1 MRSSVI
7 NTTLLDKREYIL
19 MKNRREE
26 LDIIPNDYIL
36 EYYPKKDDV
45 STLTLEIPSHLRRGD
60 IIVEY
65 PLYEN
70 MQPRRHIV
78 VKSDDQ
84 PIERYVVEDIDIV
97 DEGDYKTKKVTA
109 YGYDYTLKT
118 KTCLINEGLTRQL
131 YCPADEK
138 VHVGEGILNMFEN
151 QTGWKVNHVDDM
163 ARSEMVTENVSVIKT
178 ILGEKTYE
186 TVEDNKVLFEL
197 NVDIPAEENFPLNF
211 DIAWVDLVVTT
222 TDGFTYDSGSIIHT
236 FTDLSQ
242 GVKSV
247 KATFTSNST
256 QRYGITYELTLDN
269 DETET
274 HTYAFANCR
283 NLKLATKGVNLTY
296 QTSQEEEKLVV
307 KYRYLEY
314 GQSYW
319 YQYLKTTVQ
328 EAFNVYIT
336 FNSYDKT
343 INVYSQEQFGKWKG
357 FYLDYNNLLTKV
369 NKQPDMGELCTRLWV
384 QSNNVDITE
393 VNPLGTSYLE
403 DYSYFEQSG
412 TMSISLSEALKRYY
426 AHVEVQQVKWLE
438 VSKLKNSTDQWLTKR
453 NSELVK
459 LNEQVKA
466 KQALLTAYLK
476 ADNNEEGQ
484 ERVAQELK
492 ELEAQVSEKLKQIE
506 DLKEQSDNYL
516 SQMQLIGK
524 EMAKESCV
532 DSQGKIFTKEDIEE
546 LDDLTIEQTYTDEYY
561 TKAKGLFDHAKTIMK
576 DKATLKYTFSL
587 EHKDFAQNIKHPLGW
602 EWFVEIGAKVEIP
615 DKDIADADGF
625 ITIYAYKYSPKNK
638 TMESVEFDNNSAV
651 IKAVSGLA
659 SFSKIAYNT
668 ATMTDFWKETW
679 KEAENATAIVKD
691 IRKNGLDLAAN
702 MVRGGNTVNKISMT
716 ESGLFIIDA
725 ENEDNQIYVGSSL
738 IAITDDRW
746 ITSKTAINT
755 GGVIADTIVG
765 RLLLGEQLFISN
777 EDGSFSILPNGL
789 SIKDSIQEEVI
800 GLGISEKGNSYFHL
814 GTKEDSAYLIFDENG
829 HLDIKASSVN
839 LSTGS
844 IPSKDEVEDIIN
856 GQIGQIEL
864 GGRNYALDTKKEKV
878 IEGNGAT
885 EQVVSL
891 YDLSL
896 PGSYFFGKNVSLTFE
911 WSSTGTKGSFYVR
924 NGSPH
929 KQIISEEI
937 AISSTNKSGK
947 ARKTVKIE
955 SGSSYSNI
963 ELVGKNLDGK
973 LTISKLKYE
982 QSTIATDWTPAPED
996 STSAFNIVLT
1006 NEAQVIPTTTDLKP
1020 LKDETYKTE
1029 VMVYRGSKLATDF
1042 KIKDIQSADG
1052 ITVTKEGNT
1061 VYFAVDD
1068 ATTLAKASGSFD
1080 IIVELEDGTLKKSW
1094 TWSVAKQGADGII
1107 GESAKLITISGEQVF
1122 KYRNGLSNTP
1132 ENQTITLSATLFNT
1146 DGCQWSYRAGEGATT
1161 DIQGETQTDLVVRHD
1176 GNYWGNNTQLIFR
1189 CTTKDKIYDE
1199 ITISKIADGIDGES
1213 SYTVFL
1219 TNEAHVIPCDY
1230 DGRVDRVQKVTTNV
1244 VVYKGTEK
1252 VQPTLGT
1259 INAVSGMEVSIGQ
1272 AISKEIPIAFTIK
1285 EGNDLAENGSI
1296 EIPVVLEGQTFT
1308 KLFTWS
1314 KSRDGQ
1320 NGTDAQYVIITGEQV
1335 FKYADGFGGTP
1346 TPATIQ
1352 LVATKNNI
1360 ATDGKWQWKNGENWT
1375 DLGVTDETITI
1386 TPTTGGLATAKN
1398 CTFRYIV
1405 GNLYDAMSIIKVADG
1420 QDGADGTPAQ
1430 YVILTGEQVFRYD
1443 QGFDETPTPQSIT
1456 LTATPHNFTSPKYK
1470 WQVKRP
1476 EDTTWTTITSA
1487 TTKDF
1492 TIKHNDTNVFISNSK
1507 ASVVRCVVNDT
1518 AYDEMSIVKISNG
1531 INGKNVIEI
1540 KEQYYLS
1547 TSQQTLAGGSWVV
1560 QAPTW
1565 EQGKFIWTRTTFVY
1579 SDGSTMETTPICV
1592 TGRDGE
1598 DGLNGGISVTRVD
1611 VFYYKSTSP
1620 TQLIGGEWTTNA
1632 PTWEQGKYIWSKTI
1646 TYMDDGNQN
1655 ETPPVCLSGEK
1666 GDTGEDAYTI
1676 ILSNE
1681 SHSFPCN
1688 HDGVIESE
1696 ITTSTKVVAFQGSR
1710 EVTPTIGTLPQVQG
1724 LTLSKTG
1731 ATVNIVAQKGSALAS
1746 VGSFNIPI
1754 TVNSKSYTKTFSW
1767 TKSRAGAT
1775 GESGADGY
1783 TIVLTNE
1790 NHTFPCEADGS
1801 IKEEVSTETD
1811 IKAFKGSKEIAPTI
1825 GTLPTVAGLTLS
1837 KQGTKVIIKAL
1848 VGSSLGETGSFTIPV
1863 VVDGQTIN
1871 KVFSWTKSKRGESG
1885 ESAKTVDIVASTQV
1899 FKSIDAG
1906 KTYTPDT
1913 ITLTPIMQNVSL
1925 EKWQYSL
1932 NSTTW
1937 TDVVT
1942 GKNGISLVGDNL
1954 IITNSSTL
1962 FTQDQLSVTFK
1973 AITDVEGIVDTYTV
1987 LKIIDTSSVVNE
1999 IQGQI
2004 EDIESELN
2012 NLSGTLDK
2020 ILQDG
2025 IITDAELKIIENNL
2039 VQLDKEK
2046 AEVMALYEKLYNNT
2060 YLR

>member
-163 ARSEMVTENVSVIKT
+163 ARSEMVTENVSVTKT

-211 DIAWVDLVVTT
+211 DIAWIDLVVTT

-484 ERVAQELK
+484 KRVAQELK

-789 SIKDSIQEEVI
+789 SIKDSNQEEII
-800 GLGISEKGNSYFHL
+800 GLGINEEGKNYFHL
-814 GTKEDSAYLIFDENG
+814 GDREDEAYLIFDEQG
-829 HLDIKASSVN
+829 RLDIKA
-839 LSTGS
+839 TS
-844 IPSKDEVEDIIN
+844 INFTVGDIPTKEEIEDIIN
-856 GQIGQIEL
+856 GQLDNIIVGV
-864 GGRNYALDTKKEKV
+864 RNYALGTGIPV
-878 IEGNGAT
+878 TIEGEN
-885 EQVVSL
+885 EESQVVKL
-891 YDLSL
+891 YDLSK
-896 PGSYFFGKNVSLTFE
+896 PGTNFMGKEMTLSFE
-911 WSSTGTKGSFYVR
+911 WTVSEGATGSFKIRTGDSHNQDLTEVIEVNSVTTTER
-924 NGSPH
+924 NVATITITQG
-929 KQIISEEI
+929 ENFNDLELV
-937 AISSTNKSGK
+937 AINLQGLL
-947 ARKTVKIE
+947 RIE
-955 SGSSYSNI
+955 S
-963 ELVGKNLDGK
+963 
-973 LTISKLKYE
+973 LKFE
-982 QSTIATDWTPAPED
+982 GGNRVSDWTPAPED
-996 STSAFNIVLT
+996 EDGSYVIMLS
-1006 NEAQVIPTTTDLKP
+1006 NEAQVIPVDTNRLP
-1020 LKDETYKTE
+1020 LKSQTFQTE
-1029 VMVYRGSKLATDF
+1029 VSVYRGSTEREDF
-1042 KIKDIQSADG
+1042 TIQTLNPSSG
-1052 ITVTKEGNT
+1052 ITPRIENHT
-1061 VYFAVDD
+1061 VYFEVNEEVHLEQDNG
-1068 ATTLAKASGSFD
+1068 KFD
-1080 IIVELEDGTLKKSW
+1080 IIIEIDEKTFKRSW
-1094 TWSVAKQGADGII
+1094 TWAVAQQGVDGNT
-1107 GESAKLITISGEQVF
+1107 GEDAKYVILNGEQVF
-1122 KYRNGLSNTP
+1122 KYPNGYQEEPTP
-1132 ENQTITLSATLFNT
+1132 TEIRLEATVYGIKSPTYKWQYKQEEQWFNFPN
-1146 DGCQWSYRAGEGATT
+1146 ETT
-1161 DIQGETQTDLVVRHD
+1161 NSFILEHNNPLVFADFLTESVQIRCVV
-1176 GNYWGNNTQLIFR
+1176 NNEF
-1189 CTTKDKIYDE
+1189 YDE
-1199 ITISKIADGIDGES
+1199 IT
-1213 SYTVFL
+1213 
-1219 TNEAHVIPCDY
+1219 
-1230 DGRVDRVQKVTTNV
+1230 
-1244 VVYKGTEK
+1244 
-1252 VQPTLGT
+1252 
-1259 INAVSGMEVSIGQ
+1259 
-1272 AISKEIPIAFTIK
+1272 
-1285 EGNDLAENGSI
+1285 
-1296 EIPVVLEGQTFT
+1296 
-1308 KLFTWS
+1308 
-1314 KSRDGQ
+1314 
-1320 NGTDAQYVIITGEQV
+1320 
-1335 FKYADGFGGTP
+1335 
-1346 TPATIQ
+1346 
-1352 LVATKNNI
+1352 
-1360 ATDGKWQWKNGENWT
+1360 
-1375 DLGVTDETITI
+1375 
-1386 TPTTGGLATAKN
+1386 
-1398 CTFRYIV
+1398 
-1405 GNLYDAMSIIKVADG
+1405 IIKVADG
-1420 QDGADGTPAQ
+1420 GQ
-1430 YVILTGEQVFRYD
+1430 
-1443 QGFDETPTPQSIT
+1443 
-1456 LTATPHNFTSPKYK
+1456 
-1470 WQVKRP
+1470 
-1476 EDTTWTTITSA
+1476 
-1487 TTKDF
+1487 
-1492 TIKHNDTNVFISNSK
+1492 
-1507 ASVVRCVVNDT
+1507 
-1518 AYDEMSIVKISNG
+1518 
-1531 INGKNVIEI
+1531 
-1540 KEQYYLS
+1540 
-1547 TSQQTLAGGSWVV
+1547 
-1560 QAPTW
+1560 
-1565 EQGKFIWTRTTFVY
+1565 
-1579 SDGSTMETTPICV
+1579 
-1592 TGRDGE
+1592 
-1598 DGLNGGISVTRVD
+1598 
-1611 VFYYKSTSP
+1611 
-1620 TQLIGGEWTTNA
+1620 
-1632 PTWEQGKYIWSKTI
+1632 
-1646 TYMDDGNQN
+1646 
-1655 ETPPVCLSGEK
+1655 
-1666 GDTGEDAYTI
+1666 GEDAY
-1676 ILSNE
+1676 S
-1681 SHSFPCN
+1681 
-1688 HDGVIESE
+1688 VI
-1696 ITTSTKVVAFQGSR
+1696 
-1710 EVTPTIGTLPQVQG
+1710 
-1724 LTLSKTG
+1724 
-1731 ATVNIVAQKGSALAS
+1731 
-1746 VGSFNIPI
+1746 
-1754 TVNSKSYTKTFSW
+1754 
-1767 TKSRAGAT
+1767 
-1775 GESGADGY
+1775 
-1783 TIVLTNE
+1783 LTNE
-1790 NHTFPCEADGS
+1790 SHTFPCEADGS
-1801 IKEEVSTETD
+1801 FSTDVSTYSQIIAYKGQEKVSATVDINLIETPRGMSIRLIKEETPYEITDETSANVIDEFENRIVSECGLWLEFTALAD
-1811 IKAFKGSKEIAPTI
+1811 SDPSDLANSGSI
-1825 GTLPTVAGLTLS
+1825 
-1837 KQGTKVIIKAL
+1837 VIPI
-1848 VGSSLGETGSFTIPV
+1848 S
-1863 VVDGQTIN
+1863 VDGIEFR
-1871 KVFSWTKSKRGESG
+1871 KVFSWSKAKKGADGEK
-1885 ESAKTVDIVASTQV
+1885 AKVADIIASSQI
-1899 FKSIDAG
+1899 FKSEDG
-1906 KTYTPDT
+1906 KTFMPEV
-1913 ITLTPIMQNVSL
+1913 ITLTPILQNVDFV
-1925 EKWQYSL
+1925 KWQYSTSGGL
-1932 NSTTW
+1932 RW
-1937 TDVVT
+1937 TDVVS
-1942 GKNGISLVGDNL
+1942 GNNGIVVDNKELTLSHDSNLFTNTVTSLVFKL
-1954 IITNSSTL
+1954 ISSEPRVYDTMSIAK
-1962 FTQDQLSVTFK
+1962 LSDGN
-1973 AITDVEGIVDTYTV
+1973 IGNVEIGMR
-1987 LKIIDTSSVVNE
+1987 NW
-1999 IQGQI
+1999 
-2004 EDIESELN
+2004 
-2012 NLSGTLDK
+2012 LSGTGKKKTVLGNGKAMQTEHLYYLVEKDCLPLMGKTVTFSCDYRASGGSIGKLTFETDGEYRPPATTGYGLPLTDTISLNDSMAGHVTKTITLTEDVSMGFSGVQLRLDNVVGEVTIENC
-2020 ILQDG
+2020 ILTIGNVHVDWSPAPEDG
-2025 IITDAELKIIENNL
+2025 TDYTNELIDELRRVDLQQIIEKNEESNNRIEQILSDNIITSSEKVNLSYDFERATIDKNSAINYYNAVNDTSMYNLKVSMEESYNSLSEILAPILENMNTNTNTNGSAVKNAFKDFYISYEGLMSALQNSVMVIITKHSTKIEQLETEISFTASKTEIMEDKVNQYDAHLKFSAEGFVELYATQNGQKGAFSTQITDQKLSFKENEVEVAYVSNQEL
-2039 VQLDKEK
+2039 RITKATVENQMQLADFVIRPSGKRGIVF
-2046 AEVMALYEKLYNNT
+2046 AYVGD
-2060 YLR
+2060 